1 MYSSKLYKDYS
12 KRYILIKQTNKK
24 KRKMKK
30 VIAIFA
36 LAFVVMSCG
45 SQSST
50 ESVNDSTAVA
60 NDTATVAVDSAAVSS
75 DSTEAVK

>member
-12 KRYILIKQTNKK
+12 KRYILIKQTKK

-36 LAFVVMSCG
+36 LAFVVLSCG
-45 SQSST
+45 NQSST
-50 ESVNDSTAVA
+50 ESVSDSTAVA
-60 NDTATVAVDSAAVSS
+60 NDTTAVAVDTTAVSS
-75 DSTEAVK
+75 DSTEVVK